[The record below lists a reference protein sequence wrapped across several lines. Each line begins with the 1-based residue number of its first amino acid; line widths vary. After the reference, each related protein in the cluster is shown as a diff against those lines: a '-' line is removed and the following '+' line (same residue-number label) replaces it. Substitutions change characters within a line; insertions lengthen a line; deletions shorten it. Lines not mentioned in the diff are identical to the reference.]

1 MSRNNILILLIIAA
15 IFTAIAFTLFQKN
28 PAIEKVLISEDAE
41 AVKPAI
47 NDNTSPGP
55 FFSKES
61 QLYAIVFINNAAA
74 DDIINM
80 KWAIKN
86 NGSDETIQENQL
98 TIKNDKGSGKIIFSL
113 AKKDNTY
120 RQGKHI
126 VKIIYKQQEIV
137 SEFEIK

>member
-47 NDNTSPGP
+47 NDNISPDP
-55 FFSKES
+55 VFNKES

-86 NGSDETIQENQL
+86 NGSDEIIQENQL

-120 RQGKHI
+120 RQGKYI
-126 VKIIYKQQEIV
+126 IKIIYKQQEIV

>member
-1 MSRNNILILLIIAA
+1 MSRNNIIILLIIAVIFAA
-15 IFTAIAFTLFQKN
+15 IVFTLFQKN

-41 AVKPAI
+41 AVNPHPNAS
-47 NDNTSPGP
+47 TSPDTV
-55 FFSKES
+55 FSKES
-61 QLYAIVFINNAAA
+61 QLYAIVFINNAST

-80 KWAIKN
+80 KWTIKN
-86 NGSDETIQENQL
+86 NGSEEIIQENQL

-120 RQGKHI
+120 TQGNHI